1 MVIFYQDNERFKTA
15 LGVLLTMQEKM
26 HKDLYEK
33 DLFTFLL
40 EAEEKLGIDIK
51 IDPEVNLMK
60 ARPNRGWKWT
70 TLRFFASADD
80 YCLNLPEAEILATKH
95 EVDETFKAEPEEDLI
110 HIDKPELL
118 RELKAL
124 DIQLSKVI
132 KKVEGGTW

>member
-1 MVIFYQDNERFKTA
+1 MVIYYMNNEKFKNT
-15 LGVLLTMQEKM
+15 LEELITLHQNLHEN
-26 HKDLYEK
+26 LYEK
-33 DLFTFLL
+33 DLFIFLL
-40 EAEEKLGIDIK
+40 DAEDKLGIDIK

-60 ARPNRGWKWT
+60 ARPNRGWKWS
-70 TLRFFASADD
+70 TLRCFANSDD
-80 YCLNLPEAEILATKH
+80 FCLNLPETEILATKH

-110 HIDKPELL
+110 HIDKVELL

>member
-1 MVIFYQDNERFKTA
+1 MVIFYQNNEKFKST
-15 LGVLLTMQEKM
+15 LEELITLHQNL
-26 HKDLYEK
+26 HIDLYEK

-40 EAEEKLGIDIK
+40 DYEEKLHIDIK

-60 ARPNRGWKWT
+60 ARPNRGWKWS
-70 TLRFFASADD
+70 TLRCFTSADN

-110 HIDKPELL
+110 PIDKVELL
-118 RELKAL
+118 RDLKAL
-124 DIQLSKVI
+124 DIQLSKLI

>member
-1 MVIFYQDNERFKTA
+1 MVIFYQNNEKFKNT
-15 LGVLLTMQEKM
+15 LFDLIIMHEKL

-40 EAEEKLGIDIK
+40 DAEEKLGIDIK

-60 ARPNRGWKWT
+60 ARPNRGWKWS
-70 TLRFFASADD
+70 TLRCFASADD
-80 YCLNLPEAEILATKH
+80 YCLNLPETEILATKH

-110 HIDKPELL
+110 QISKPELL

-124 DIQLSKVI
+124 DIQLSKLI

>member
-1 MVIFYQDNERFKTA
+1 MVIFYQNNERFKVT
-15 LGVLLTMQEKM
+15 LEELITMHQNL
-26 HKDLYEK
+26 HTDLYEK
-33 DLFTFLL
+33 DLFIFLL
-40 EAEEKLGIDIK
+40 DAEEKLGIDIK

-60 ARPNRGWKWT
+60 ARPNRGWKWS
-70 TLRFFASADD
+70 TLRCFASADD

-110 HIDKPELL
+110 HIDKTELL

>member
-1 MVIFYQDNERFKTA
+1 MVIFYQNNEKFKTT
-15 LGVLLTMQEKM
+15 LLELIELHQRL

-40 EAEEKLGIDIK
+40 DAEEKLGIDIK
-51 IDPEVNLMK
+51 IEPEVNLMK
-60 ARPNRGWKWT
+60 ARPNRGWRWS
-70 TLRFFASADD
+70 TLRCFTSSDD
-80 YCLNLPEAEILATKH
+80 YCLNLPETEILATKH

-110 HIDKPELL
+110 QISKPELL

>member
-1 MVIFYQDNERFKTA
+1 MVIFYQNNEKFKTT
-15 LGVLLTMQEKM
+15 LIKLLELHQRL

-40 EAEEKLGIDIK
+40 DAEEKLGIDIK
-51 IDPEVNLMK
+51 IEPEVNLMK
-60 ARPNRGWKWT
+60 ARPNRGWKWS
-70 TLRFFASADD
+70 TLRCFTSSDD
-80 YCLNLPEAEILATKH
+80 YCLNLPETEILATKH

-110 HIDKPELL
+110 QISKPELL

>member
-1 MVIFYQDNERFKTA
+1 MVIFYQNNEKFKNT
-15 LGVLLTMQEKM
+15 LFDLIIMHERL

-110 HIDKPELL
+110 QISKPELL

-132 KKVEGGTW
+132 KKVEGGTY

>member
-1 MVIFYQDNERFKTA
+1 MVIFYQNNEKFKNT
-15 LGVLLTMQEKM
+15 LFDLIIMHERL

-40 EAEEKLGIDIK
+40 DAEEKLGIDIK

-60 ARPNRGWKWT
+60 ARLNRGWKWT
-70 TLRFFASADD
+70 TLRCFANADD

-110 HIDKPELL
+110 QISKPELL